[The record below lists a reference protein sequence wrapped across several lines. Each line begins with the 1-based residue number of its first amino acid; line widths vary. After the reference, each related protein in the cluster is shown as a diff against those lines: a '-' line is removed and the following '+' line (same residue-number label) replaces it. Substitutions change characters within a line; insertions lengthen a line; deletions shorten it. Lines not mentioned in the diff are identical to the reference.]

1 MKNDYYISGILYVN
15 CMDFSRLLDILTY
28 GKRQNEMFDLFLFLS
43 FAAIKSLFIMPFII
57 CGKLRMNSKVN
68 HFSSVFS
75 FQDQYLQNNAKLHD

>member
-1 MKNDYYISGILYVN
+1 MTITYQVFYMLTAWIFQD
-15 CMDFSRLLDILTY
+15 LDLLTY

-68 HFSSVFS
+68 HFCHVFS

>member
-15 CMDFSRLLDILTY
+15 CMDFSRLGSFNIW
-28 GKRQNEMFDLFLFLS
+28 KKNEMFDLFLFLS

-68 HFSSVFS
+68 HFCSVFS